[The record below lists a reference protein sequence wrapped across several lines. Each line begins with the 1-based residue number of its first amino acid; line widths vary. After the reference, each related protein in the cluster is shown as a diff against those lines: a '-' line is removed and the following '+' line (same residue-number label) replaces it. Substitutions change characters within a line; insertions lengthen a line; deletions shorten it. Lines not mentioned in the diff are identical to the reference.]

1 MFEFGLTKSNICANI
16 DATERTDVRKVVRMR
31 TMHGMAAGSEARG
44 GRVVIDVPMVGAVSR
59 TRLRSGERA
68 IAAPVR
74 GWFLRHVR
82 MLVIVLLACATFLA
96 LWGSGA
102 WSGGGVSA
110 ASGTQSAAAGGDV
123 VHYTVRS
130 GDTLWS
136 IARWCGYANEQEGV
150 ARLMA
155 MNDLSTAE
163 LSPGQHL
170 LLPLES

>member
-1 MFEFGLTKSNICANI
+1 MDTRGM
-16 DATERTDVRKVVRMR
+16 RRM
-31 TMHGMAAGSEARG
+31 TVGSEMRG
-44 GRVVIDVPMVGAVSR
+44 GRVVIDVPMAAAASC

-68 IAAPVR
+68 VAAPVR
-74 GWFLRHVR
+74 GWFTRHMR
-82 MLVIVLLACATFLA
+82 MLVVVSLACATFLA

-102 WSGGGVSA
+102 WSGDPTPA
-110 ASGTQSAAAGGDV
+110 ASGTPAASADV

-150 ARLMA
+150 SRLMA
-155 MNDLSTAE
+155 VNDLSTAE

-170 LLPLES
+170 LLPMDL

>member
-1 MFEFGLTKSNICANI
+1 MP
-16 DATERTDVRKVVRMR
+16 R
-31 TMHGMAAGSEARG
+31 MAAGSKAHA
-44 GRVVIDVPMVGAVSR
+44 GRVVIDVPMSVAESR

-68 IAAPVR
+68 VVAPMR
-74 GWFLRHVR
+74 GWFVRHMR
-82 MLVIVLLACATFLA
+82 LLVIVLLACTTFLA

-102 WSGGGVSA
+102 WSGDPTPAATGASA
-110 ASGTQSAAAGGDV
+110 TSADV

-150 ARLMA
+150 AKLMA

-170 LLPLES
+170 LLPMEA